1 MKYFIGTE
9 SECISLN
16 LFISNTYFNG
26 WNYSAVY
33 EAADG
38 SFYILV
44 REEDLHLLSDEQM
57 AHVFDNVNPKE
68 MEQQA

>member
-9 SECISLN
+9 DECIALN
-16 LFISNTYFNG
+16 AFLSNTYFNG
-26 WNYSAVY
+26 RNYSGVY

-68 MEQQA
+68 QEIET

>member
-9 SECISLN
+9 AKYITIN

-26 WNYSAVY
+26 WNYSGVY

-44 REEDLHLLSDEQM
+44 REEDLHLFSDEQM
-57 AHVFDNVNPKE
+57 AHVLDSVVPKE
-68 MEQQA
+68 MEIGI